1 MRYWVLYI
9 FILALYCKEISLQIF
24 IDMVE
29 SREKIKKEV
38 MKMAQAMINFRMDEE
53 LKKSMEETCKELGL
67 NMTAAFTIF
76 AKKMTREK
84 RIPCDVAVDPFYSES
99 NMTYLKKV
107 IDDIE
112 SGKAVLVEHDLIED

>member
-1 MRYWVLYI
+1 M
-9 FILALYCKEISLQIF
+9 SQ
-24 IDMVE
+24 
-29 SREKIKKEV
+29 S
-38 MKMAQAMINFRMDEE
+38 MINFRMDEE

-67 NMTAAFTIF
+67 SMTAAFTIF

-84 RIPCDVAVDPFYSES
+84 RIPFDVAVDPFYSES